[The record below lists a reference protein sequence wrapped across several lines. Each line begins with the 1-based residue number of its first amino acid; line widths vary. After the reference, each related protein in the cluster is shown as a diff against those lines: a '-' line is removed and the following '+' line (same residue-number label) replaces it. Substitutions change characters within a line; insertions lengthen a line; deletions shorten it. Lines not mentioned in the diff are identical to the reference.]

1 MSLQVIIDYV
11 KVKLMTYHN
20 STRDLIETT
29 ELLEVLERIE
39 SMLYQIK
46 GEK

>member
-1 MSLQVIIDYV
+1 MNLKVIIEYV
-11 KVKLMTYHN
+11 KLKLTNYHN

-29 ELLEVLERIE
+29 EVIEVLERIE
-39 SMLYQIK
+39 SMLYQLK

>member
-1 MSLQVIIDYV
+1 MSLQIILEYV
-11 KVKLMTYHN
+11 KVKLATYHK

-29 ELLEVLERIE
+29 ELLEVLERVE